1 MVVGFCKWG
10 DNLALR
16 IPKSAAQALNLH
28 TGSRVELAIENGA
41 LVLRPIVRRKR
52 TRVYTIE
59 RIAERDDQG
68 KRAAGGRLGRS
79 TWERGLVTLAAH
91 CR

>member
-10 DNLALR
+10 NNLALR
-16 IPKSAAQALNLH
+16 NPKSVAQALNLH

-52 TRVYTIE
+52 TRVYTIDE
-59 RIAERDDQG
+59 
-68 KRAAGGRLGRS
+68 LL
-79 TWERGLVTLAAH
+79 RGMTKENLPQEVDWGEP
-91 CR
+91 RGNEGW